1 MVWSSVNLISW
12 QFGAHK
18 QRGKLCSSLYVN
30 RRRPLINLWS
40 TFGET
45 IILYSSQILYLMNNL
60 FLRDFNESIKALL
73 KRKIRFIIL
82 IWFSISVHVT
92 LYIYINEISNK
103 DLQASFVLAE
113 SKDLICLLTYN
124 YEDLIATA
132 LNIHIS
138 DLHTYAFFGYSG

>member
-60 FLRDFNESIKALL
+60 FLRDFNESLKALL
-73 KRKIRFIIL
+73 KRKIGFIIL

-92 LYIYINEISNK
+92 LYIYTSMK
-103 DLQASFVLAE
+103 F
-113 SKDLICLLTYN
+113 LIKIFRLPLSW
-124 YEDLIATA
+124 LRVKIW
-132 LNIHIS
+132 
-138 DLHTYAFFGYSG
+138 YACWRTIMKI